1 MVILQRWQDQ
11 AFGLLEK
18 RIWKVYKM
26 AQKNDNKN
34 LDTFLWVGV
43 SARGKKMEGEFS
55 GSSIALVKAQLRK
68 QGITPS
74 KVKRKP
80 KPLFG
85 IKSVQK
91 VTPKDIALI
100 TRQIATMLMAGVPLI
115 QSIEM
120 IGSGAQNKS
129 VAKLME
135 SIGDDVK
142 AGMPLSQS
150 LRKHPRYFDDLYCD
164 LVASGEQSGALDKIF
179 DRVALYKEK
188 AEALKSKIK
197 KAMFYPIAVL
207 VVALIVTSILLI
219 FVVPQFQ
226 DIFNGFGAELP
237 AFTLMVIGISEF
249 MQEYWWMMLI
259 AIIVVGY
266 AYKEALLKSKKLRD
280 ANDRAILKLPVIGMI
295 LNKAAVARYA
305 RTLSTTFAAGVPLV
319 DALDSAAGA
328 SGNAVYRY
336 AILEIKAEVSS
347 GNLMNWA
354 MKNSNIFPDMVVQMV
369 AIGEESGSL
378 DGMLAKVATI
388 YEQEV
393 DDAVDGL
400 SSLLE
405 PLIMAVLGV
414 LVGGLIVAMYLP
426 IFQLGSVV

>member
-1 MVILQRWQDQ
+1 MSKK
-11 AFGLLEK
+11 LE
-18 RIWKVYKM
+18 
-26 AQKNDNKN
+26 QKG
-34 LDTFLWVGV
+34 LDTFLWIGV
-43 SARGKKMEGEFS
+43 SARGKRLEGEIT
-55 GSSIALVKAQLRK
+55 GNSIALVKAQLRK

-74 KVKRKP
+74 KVKRKA

-91 VTPKDIALI
+91 ITPKDIALV

-115 QSIEM
+115 QAIEM
-120 IGSGAQNKS
+120 IGSGSTNKS
-129 VAKLME
+129 IGKLME
-135 SIGDDVK
+135 TIGDEVK
-142 AGMPLSQS
+142 AGQPLSTA

-188 AEALKSKIK
+188 SEALKSKIK

-226 DIFNGFGAELP
+226 DIFEGFGAQLP
-237 AFTLMVIGISEF
+237 AFTLFVIGISEF
-249 MQEYWWMMLI
+249 MQEYWWVALI
-259 AIIVVGY
+259 TIVAAGWTF
-266 AYKEALLKSKKLRD
+266 KEASLRSLKLRD
-280 ANDRAILKLPVIGMI
+280 ATDRAILKLPVIGMI

-336 AILEIKAEVSS
+336 AILDIKAEVSS
-347 GNLMNWA
+347 GNQMNWA
-354 MKNSNIFPDMVVQMV
+354 MRNSKIFPDMVIQMV

-414 LVGGLIVAMYLP
+414 LVGGLIIAMYLP
-426 IFQLGSVV
+426 IFQLGAVV

>member
-1 MVILQRWQDQ
+1 MTKQV
-11 AFGLLEK
+11 
-18 RIWKVYKM
+18 
-26 AQKNDNKN
+26 DNKN
-34 LDTFLWVGV
+34 QDTFQWVGV
-43 SARGKKMEGEFS
+43 STRGKRLEGELT
-55 GSSIALVKAQLRK
+55 GSSVALVKAQLRK

-74 KVKRKP
+74 KVKRKA

-85 IKSVQK
+85 ARLQK
-91 VTPKDIALI
+91 ITPKDIAI
-100 TRQIATMLMAGVPLI
+100 VTRQIATMLMAGVPLI

-120 IGSGAQNKS
+120 IGTGATNKS
-129 VAKLME
+129 LGKLME
-135 SIGDDVK
+135 TIADEVK
-142 AGMPLSQS
+142 AGQPLSQA
-150 LRKHPRYFDDLYCD
+150 LRRHPRYFDDLYCD

-179 DRVALYKEK
+179 DRVAIYKEK
-188 AEALKSKIK
+188 SEALKSKIK
-197 KAMFYPIAVL
+197 KAMFYPISVL
-207 VVALIVTSILLI
+207 VIAGIVTSILLI

-226 DIFNGFGAELP
+226 DIFAGFGAELP
-237 AFTLMVIGISEF
+237 AFTLFVIDISNF
-249 MQEYWWMMLI
+249 MQAYWWVILI
-259 AIIVVGY
+259 ALVAFGW
-266 AYKEALLKSKKLRD
+266 AFKEAKLKSLKLRD
-280 ANDRAILKLPVIGMI
+280 ATDRAILKLPVIGMI

-347 GNLMNWA
+347 GNQMNWA
-354 MKNSNIFPDMVVQMV
+354 MRNSKIFPDMVIQMV

-378 DGMLAKVATI
+378 DGMLGKVATI

-405 PLIMAVLGV
+405 PMIMAVLGV
-414 LVGGLIVAMYLP
+414 LVGGLIIAMYLP
-426 IFQLGSVV
+426 IFQLGSVI

>member
-1 MVILQRWQDQ
+1 
-11 AFGLLEK
+11 
-18 RIWKVYKM
+18 M
-26 AQKNDNKN
+26 AKHSESKN
-34 LDTFLWVGV
+34 LDTFEWIGV
-43 SARGKKMEGEFS
+43 STRGKRLEGQLT
-55 GSSIALVKAQLRK
+55 GSSVALVKAQLRK

-74 KVKRKP
+74 KVKRKA

-85 IKSVQK
+85 LASVQK
-91 VTPKDIALI
+91 ITPKDIALV

-120 IGSGAQNKS
+120 IGSGSSNKS
-129 VAKLME
+129 VSKLME
-135 SIGDDVK
+135 TIADEVK
-142 AGMPLSQS
+142 AGQPLSQA
-150 LRKHPRYFDDLYCD
+150 LRRHPRYFDDLYCD

-179 DRVALYKEK
+179 DRVAIYKEK
-188 AEALKSKIK
+188 SEALKSKIK

-226 DIFNGFGAELP
+226 DIFAGFGAELP
-237 AFTLMVIGISEF
+237 AFTLFVIGISEF

-259 AIIVVGY
+259 VIVAFGW
-266 AYKEALLKSKKLRD
+266 AFKEAKLKSLKLRD
-280 ANDRAILKLPVIGMI
+280 ATDRAVLKLPIIGMI

-347 GNLMNWA
+347 GNQMNWA
-354 MKNSNIFPDMVVQMV
+354 MRNSKIFPDMVIQMV

-378 DGMLAKVATI
+378 DSMLGKVATI

-405 PLIMAVLGV
+405 PMIMAVLGV
-414 LVGGLIVAMYLP
+414 LVGGLIIAMYLP
-426 IFQLGSVV
+426 IFQLGSVI

>member
-1 MVILQRWQDQ
+1 MAKQQ
-11 AFGLLEK
+11 EK
-18 RIWKVYKM
+18 KG
-26 AQKNDNKN
+26 Q
-34 LDTFLWVGV
+34 DTFVWVGV
-43 SARGKKMEGEFS
+43 SARGKKLEGELT
-55 GSSIALVKAQLRK
+55 GNSIALVKAQLRK

-85 IKSVQK
+85 TRLQK
-91 VTPKDIALI
+91 ITPKDIAI
-100 TRQIATMLMAGVPLI
+100 VTRQIATMLMAGVPLI

-120 IGSGAQNKS
+120 IGTGATNKS
-129 VAKLME
+129 LGKLME
-135 SIGDDVK
+135 TIADEVK
-142 AGMPLSQS
+142 AGQPLSS
-150 LRKHPRYFDDLYCD
+150 ALKKHPRYFDDLYCD

-188 AEALKSKIK
+188 SEALKSKIK

-237 AFTLMVIGISEF
+237 AFTLFVIGISEF
-249 MQEYWWMMLI
+249 MQEYWWVIALI
-259 AIIVVGY
+259 IAAFGY
-266 AYKEALLKSKKLRD
+266 GYKEALLKSQKLRD
-280 ANDRAILKLPVIGMI
+280 ATDRLILKLPVIGMI

-336 AILEIKAEVSS
+336 AILDIKLEVSS
-347 GNLMNWA
+347 GNQMNWA
-354 MKNSNIFPDMVVQMV
+354 MRNSKIFPDMVIQMV

-426 IFQLGSVV
+426 IFQLGSVI

>member
-1 MVILQRWQDQ
+1 
-11 AFGLLEK
+11 
-18 RIWKVYKM
+18 
-26 AQKNDNKN
+26 
-34 LDTFLWVGV
+34 
-43 SARGKKMEGEFS
+43 
-55 GSSIALVKAQLRK
+55 
-68 QGITPS
+68 
-74 KVKRKP
+74 
-80 KPLFG
+80 
-85 IKSVQK
+85 
-91 VTPKDIALI
+91 
-100 TRQIATMLMAGVPLI
+100 
-115 QSIEM
+115 
-120 IGSGAQNKS
+120 
-129 VAKLME
+129 
-135 SIGDDVK
+135 
-142 AGMPLSQS
+142 
-150 LRKHPRYFDDLYCD
+150 
-164 LVASGEQSGALDKIF
+164 
-179 DRVALYKEK
+179 
-188 AEALKSKIK
+188 
-197 KAMFYPIAVL
+197 MFYPIAVL

-237 AFTLMVIGISEF
+237 AFTLFVIAISEF

-259 AIIVVGY
+259 ALVGFGY
-266 AYKEALLKSKKLRD
+266 AFKEAKLRSLKLRD
-280 ANDRAILKLPVIGMI
+280 ATDRAILKLPIIGMI

-336 AILEIKAEVSS
+336 AILDIKAEVSS
-347 GNLMNWA
+347 GNQMNWA
-354 MKNSNIFPDMVVQMV
+354 MRNSKIFPDMVIQMV

-426 IFQLGSVV
+426 IFQLGSVI

>member
-1 MVILQRWQDQ
+1 
-11 AFGLLEK
+11 
-18 RIWKVYKM
+18 M
-26 AQKNDNKN
+26 AKQPDKKGF
-34 LDTFLWVGV
+34 DTFEWVGV
-43 SARGKKMEGEFS
+43 SARGKRLEGEMT
-55 GSSIALVKAQLRK
+55 GASIALVKAQLRK

-74 KVKRKP
+74 KVKRKA

-85 IKSVQK
+85 VRMQAI
-91 VTPKDIALI
+91 TPKDIALV

-120 IGSGAQNKS
+120 IGTGATNKS
-129 VAKLME
+129 VGKLME
-135 SIGDDVK
+135 TIGDEVK
-142 AGMPLSQS
+142 AGGTLSNA
-150 LRKHPRYFDDLYCD
+150 LRKHPRHFDDLYCD

-188 AEALKSKIK
+188 SEALKSKIK

-226 DIFNGFGAELP
+226 DIFAGFGAELP
-237 AFTLMVIGISEF
+237 TFTLFVIAISEF
-249 MQEYWWMMLI
+249 MQEYWWIILFALI
-259 AIIVVGY
+259 GFGY

-280 ANDRAILKLPVIGMI
+280 ATDRAILKLPVIGMI

-336 AILEIKAEVSS
+336 AILDIKAEVSS
-347 GNLMNWA
+347 GNQMNWA
-354 MKNSNIFPDMVVQMV
+354 MRNSKIFPDMVIQMV

-414 LVGGLIVAMYLP
+414 LVGGLIIAMYLP
-426 IFQLGSVV
+426 IFQLGSVI

>member
-1 MVILQRWQDQ
+1 MSKQPC
-11 AFGLLEK
+11 K
-18 RIWKVYKM
+18 KT
-26 AQKNDNKN
+26 
-34 LDTFLWVGV
+34 LDTFQWVGV
-43 SARGKKMEGEFS
+43 SARGKRLEGEVT

-68 QGITPS
+68 QGVTPS
-74 KVKRKP
+74 KVKRKA

-85 IKSVQK
+85 VHTQK
-91 VTPKDIALI
+91 ITPKDIALV
-100 TRQIATMLMAGVPLI
+100 TRQIATMLTAGVPLI

-120 IGSGAQNKS
+120 IASGSNNKS
-129 VAKLME
+129 VSKLMNA
-135 SIGDDVK
+135 IGGDVK
-142 AGMPLSQS
+142 AGQTLSS
-150 LRKHPRYFDDLYCD
+150 ALRKYPRYFDDLYCD
-164 LVASGEQSGALDKIF
+164 LVESGEQSGALDKIF
-179 DRVALYKEK
+179 DRVAIYKEK
-188 AEALKSKIK
+188 SEALKSKIK

-226 DIFNGFGAELP
+226 DIFAGFGAELP
-237 AFTLMVIGISEF
+237 AFTLFVIGISEF
-249 MQEYWWMMLI
+249 MQEYWWVALI
-259 AIIVVGY
+259 IILASGWIF
-266 AYKEALLKSKKLRD
+266 KEASFRSLKVRD
-280 ANDRAILKLPVIGMI
+280 ATDRIILRLPVIGMI

-347 GNLMNWA
+347 GNQMNWA
-354 MKNSNIFPDMVVQMV
+354 MRNSKIFPDMVVQMV

-378 DGMLAKVATI
+378 DGMLAKVASI

-414 LVGGLIVAMYLP
+414 LVGGLIIAMYLP

>member
-1 MVILQRWQDQ
+1 
-11 AFGLLEK
+11 
-18 RIWKVYKM
+18 M
-26 AQKNDNKN
+26 AKNSGKNK
-34 LDTFLWVGV
+34 LDTFQWIGV
-43 SARGKKMEGEFS
+43 SARGKRLEGELS

-80 KPLFG
+80 KSLFG
-85 IKSVQK
+85 SRIQK
-91 VTPKDIALI
+91 ITPKDIALV

-120 IGSGAQNKS
+120 IGTGSTNKS

-135 SIGDDVK
+135 TIADEVK
-142 AGMPLSQS
+142 AGQPLSTA

-164 LVASGEQSGALDKIF
+164 LVASGEQSGSLDKIF

-188 AEALKSKIK
+188 SEALKAKIK

-207 VVALIVTSILLI
+207 VIALIVTSILLI

-226 DIFNGFGAELP
+226 EIFNGFGAELP
-237 AFTLMVIGISEF
+237 AFTLFVIGISDF
-249 MQEYWWMMLI
+249 MQEYWWVALI
-259 AIIVVGY
+259 TVVAAGWIF
-266 AYKEALLKSKKLRD
+266 KEASLRSLKLRD
-280 ANDRAILKLPVIGMI
+280 ATDRAILKLPVIGMI

-336 AILEIKAEVSS
+336 AILDIKAEVSS
-347 GNLMNWA
+347 GNQMNWA
-354 MKNSNIFPDMVVQMV
+354 MRNSKIFPDMVIQMV

-378 DGMLAKVATI
+378 DSMLAKVATI

-405 PLIMAVLGV
+405 PMIMAVLGV
-414 LVGGLIVAMYLP
+414 LVGGLIIAMYLP
-426 IFQLGSVV
+426 IFQLGSVI

>member
-1 MVILQRWQDQ
+1 
-11 AFGLLEK
+11 
-18 RIWKVYKM
+18 M
-26 AQKNDNKN
+26 AKHSESKN
-34 LDTFLWVGV
+34 LDTFEWIGV
-43 SARGKKMEGEFS
+43 STRGKRLEGQLT
-55 GSSIALVKAQLRK
+55 GSSVALVKAQLRK

-74 KVKRKP
+74 KVKRKA

-85 IKSVQK
+85 LASVQK
-91 VTPKDIALI
+91 ITPKDIALV

-120 IGSGAQNKS
+120 IGTGSSNKS
-129 VAKLME
+129 VSKLME
-135 SIGDDVK
+135 SIADEVK
-142 AGMPLSQS
+142 AGQPLSQA
-150 LRKHPRYFDDLYCD
+150 LRRHPRYFDDLYCD

-179 DRVALYKEK
+179 DRVAIYKEK
-188 AEALKSKIK
+188 SEALKSKIK

-207 VVALIVTSILLI
+207 VIALIVTSILLI

-226 DIFNGFGAELP
+226 DIFAGFGAELP

-259 AIIVVGY
+259 VIVAFGW
-266 AYKEALLKSKKLRD
+266 AFKEAKLKSLKLRD
-280 ANDRAILKLPVIGMI
+280 ATDRAVLKLPIIGMI

-347 GNLMNWA
+347 GNQMNWA
-354 MKNSNIFPDMVVQMV
+354 MRNSKIFPDMVIQMV

-378 DGMLAKVATI
+378 DSMLGKVATI

-405 PLIMAVLGV
+405 PMIMAVLGV
-414 LVGGLIVAMYLP
+414 LVGGLIIAMYLP
-426 IFQLGSVV
+426 IFQLGSVI

>member
-1 MVILQRWQDQ
+1 MTKQQ
-11 AFGLLEK
+11 EK
-18 RIWKVYKM
+18 GV
-26 AQKNDNKN
+26 
-34 LDTFLWVGV
+34 DTFQWIGV
-43 SARGKKMEGEFS
+43 SARGKRLEGEIT
-55 GSSIALVKAQLRK
+55 GASIALVKAQLRK

-74 KVKRKP
+74 KVKRKA

-85 IKSVQK
+85 TRMQK
-91 VTPKDIALI
+91 ITPKDIALV

-120 IGSGAQNKS
+120 IGTGSTNKS

-135 SIGDDVK
+135 TIGDQVK
-142 AGMPLSQS
+142 AGGTLSDA
-150 LRKHPRYFDDLYCD
+150 LRRHPRYFDDLYCD

-179 DRVALYKEK
+179 DRVAIYKEK
-188 AEALKSKIK
+188 SEALKSKIK

-207 VVALIVTSILLI
+207 VIALIVTSILLI

-226 DIFNGFGAELP
+226 DIFAGFGAELP

-249 MQEYWWMMLI
+249 MQEYWWVILI
-259 AIIVVGY
+259 IMVAAGY

-280 ANDRAILKLPVIGMI
+280 ANDRLILKLPVIGMI

-336 AILEIKAEVSS
+336 AILDIKAEVSS
-347 GNLMNWA
+347 GNQMNWA
-354 MKNSNIFPDMVVQMV
+354 MRNSKIFPDMVIQMV

-414 LVGGLIVAMYLP
+414 LVGGLIIAMYLP
-426 IFQLGSVV
+426 IFQLGSVI

>member
-1 MVILQRWQDQ
+1 LGALMAKKQE
-11 AFGLLEK
+11 EK
-18 RIWKVYKM
+18 G
-26 AQKNDNKN
+26 
-34 LDTFLWVGV
+34 LDTFQWIGV
-43 SARGKKMEGEFS
+43 STRGKRLEGELT

-74 KVKRKP
+74 KVKRKA

-85 IKSVQK
+85 IASKQK
-91 VTPKDIALI
+91 ITPKDIALV

-120 IGSGAQNKS
+120 IGSGSSNKS
-129 VAKLME
+129 VSKLME
-135 SIGDDVK
+135 TIADEVK
-142 AGMPLSQS
+142 AGQPLSQA
-150 LRKHPRYFDDLYCD
+150 LRRHPRYFDDLYCD

-179 DRVALYKEK
+179 DRVAIYKEK
-188 AEALKSKIK
+188 SEALKSKIK
-197 KAMFYPIAVL
+197 KAMFYPISVL
-207 VVALIVTSILLI
+207 VIAGIVTSILLI

-226 DIFNGFGAELP
+226 DIFAGFGAELP
-237 AFTLMVIGISEF
+237 AFTLFVIDISNF
-249 MQEYWWMMLI
+249 MQAYWWVILI
-259 AIIVVGY
+259 ALVAFGW
-266 AYKEALLKSKKLRD
+266 AFKEAKLKSLKLRD
-280 ANDRAILKLPVIGMI
+280 ATDRAVLKLPVIGMI

-336 AILEIKAEVSS
+336 AILDIKAEVSS
-347 GNLMNWA
+347 GNQMNWA
-354 MKNSNIFPDMVVQMV
+354 MRNSKIFPDMVIQMV

-378 DGMLAKVATI
+378 DGMLGKVATI

-426 IFQLGSVV
+426 IFQLGSVI

>member
-1 MVILQRWQDQ
+1 MAKQQ
-11 AFGLLEK
+11 EK
-18 RIWKVYKM
+18 KG
-26 AQKNDNKN
+26 Q
-34 LDTFLWVGV
+34 DTFVWVGV
-43 SARGKKMEGEFS
+43 SARGKRLEGELN
-55 GSSIALVKAQLRK
+55 GNSIALVKAQLRK

-85 IKSVQK
+85 TRLQK
-91 VTPKDIALI
+91 ITPKDIAML

-115 QSIEM
+115 QAIEM
-120 IGSGAQNKS
+120 IGSGATNKS
-129 VAKLME
+129 VGKLME
-135 SIGDDVK
+135 AIGDEVK
-142 AGMPLSQS
+142 SGQPLSQA

-188 AEALKSKIK
+188 SEALKSKIK

-237 AFTLMVIGISEF
+237 AFTLFVIAISEF
-249 MQEYWWMMLI
+249 MQEYWW
-259 AIIVVGY
+259 IIVLIMAAFGY
-266 AYKEALLKSKKLRD
+266 GYKEALLKSQKLRD
-280 ANDRAILKLPVIGMI
+280 ATDRLILKMPVVGMI

-336 AILEIKAEVSS
+336 AILDIKAEVSS
-347 GNLMNWA
+347 GNQMNWA
-354 MKNSNIFPDMVVQMV
+354 MRNYKIFPDMVIQMV

-414 LVGGLIVAMYLP
+414 LVGGLIIAMYLP

>member
-1 MVILQRWQDQ
+1 MSK
-11 AFGLLEK
+11 EK
-18 RIWKVYKM
+18 T
-26 AQKNDNKN
+26 
-34 LDTFLWVGV
+34 DTFQWVGV
-43 SARGKKMEGEFS
+43 NSRGKKLEGELS
-55 GSSIALVKAQLRK
+55 GNSISLVKAQLRK

-74 KVKRKP
+74 KVKRKA

-85 IKSVQK
+85 SRPQSISA
-91 VTPKDIALI
+91 KDIALI
-100 TRQIATMLMAGVPLI
+100 TRQIATMLIAGVPLI

-120 IGSGAQNKS
+120 IGSGAKNKS
-129 VAKLME
+129 VARLME
-135 SIGDDVK
+135 EVGDEVK
-142 AGMPLSQS
+142 AGVPLSQA

-226 DIFNGFGAELP
+226 DIFSGFGAELP

-249 MQEYWWMMLI
+249 MQEYWWIMLI
-259 AIIVVGY
+259 AVIAFGY

-354 MKNSNIFPDMVVQMV
+354 MRNSKIFPDMVIQMV

-426 IFQLGSVV
+426 IFQLGSVI

>member
-1 MVILQRWQDQ
+1 M
-11 AFGLLEK
+11 
-18 RIWKVYKM
+18 
-26 AQKNDNKN
+26 KNKDNKN

-43 SARGKKMEGEFS
+43 SARGKRLEGELT
-55 GSSIALVKAQLRK
+55 GSSIAIVKAQLRK

-85 IKSVQK
+85 IQSIQK
-91 VTPKDIALI
+91 ITPKDIALV

-115 QSIEM
+115 QAIEM
-120 IGSGAQNKS
+120 IGTGSTNKS

-135 SIGDDVK
+135 TIGDEVK
-142 AGMPLSQS
+142 AGQPLSQA

-188 AEALKSKIK
+188 SEALKSKIK

-226 DIFNGFGAELP
+226 DIFNGFGAQLP
-237 AFTLMVIGISEF
+237 AFTLFVIGISEF

-259 AIIVVGY
+259 AIVGFGF
-266 AYKEALLKSKKLRD
+266 AFKEAKLRSLKLRD
-280 ANDRAILKLPVIGMI
+280 ATDRAILKLPVIGMI

-336 AILEIKAEVSS
+336 AILDIKAEVSS
-347 GNLMNWA
+347 GNQMNWA
-354 MKNSNIFPDMVVQMV
+354 MRNAKIFPDMVIQMV

-426 IFQLGSVV
+426 IFQLGSVI

>member
-1 MVILQRWQDQ
+1 
-11 AFGLLEK
+11 
-18 RIWKVYKM
+18 M
-26 AQKNDNKN
+26 AKKENK
-34 LDTFLWVGV
+34 DTFTWIGV
-43 SARGKKMEGEFS
+43 SARGKRLEGELTAN
-55 GSSIALVKAQLRK
+55 SIALVKAQLRK

-85 IKSVQK
+85 IEKKQK
-91 VTPKDIALI
+91 ITPKDIALV

-120 IGSGAQNKS
+120 IGSGSTNKS
-129 VAKLME
+129 VAKLMTT
-135 SIGDDVK
+135 IGDEVK
-142 AGMPLSQS
+142 AGQTLSS
-150 LRKHPRYFDDLYCD
+150 ALKKHPRYFDNLYCD

-188 AEALKSKIK
+188 SEALKSKIK

-207 VVALIVTSILLI
+207 VVAVIVTSILLI

-226 DIFNGFGAELP
+226 DIFNGFGAQLP
-237 AFTLMVIGISEF
+237 AFTLFVIGISEF
-249 MQEYWWMMLI
+249 MQAYWWVAL
-259 AIIVVGY
+259 IVVIASGY
-266 AYKEALLKSKKLRD
+266 AFKEAKLRSLKLRD
-280 ANDRAILKLPVIGMI
+280 ATDRTVLKLPVIGMI

-347 GNLMNWA
+347 GNQMNWA
-354 MKNSNIFPDMVVQMV
+354 MRNSKIFPDMVVQMV

-393 DDAVDGL
+393 DDAVDAL

-414 LVGGLIVAMYLP
+414 LVGGLIIAMYLP
-426 IFQLGSVV
+426 IFELGSVV

>member
-1 MVILQRWQDQ
+1 MSKQPNKKTQDLFQ
-11 AFGLLEK
+11 
-18 RIWKVYKM
+18 
-26 AQKNDNKN
+26 
-34 LDTFLWVGV
+34 WVGV
-43 SARGKKMEGEFS
+43 SARGKRLEGELT
-55 GSSIALVKAQLRK
+55 GNSIALVKAQLRK

-85 IKSVQK
+85 IQNVQK
-91 VTPKDIALI
+91 ITPKDIALV

-115 QSIEM
+115 QAIEM
-120 IGSGAQNKS
+120 IGTGSANKS
-129 VAKLME
+129 VAILME
-135 SIGDDVK
+135 TIGDEVK
-142 AGMPLSQS
+142 AGQPLNQA

-188 AEALKSKIK
+188 SEALKSKIK

-226 DIFNGFGAELP
+226 DIFNGFGAQLP
-237 AFTLMVIGISEF
+237 AFTLFVIGISEF
-249 MQEYWWMMLI
+249 MQEYWWIALI
-259 AIIVVGY
+259 TVVASGY
-266 AYKEALLKSKKLRD
+266 IFKEASLRSLKLRD
-280 ANDRAILKLPVIGMI
+280 ATDRAILKLPVIGMI

-336 AILEIKAEVSS
+336 AILDIKAEVSS
-347 GNLMNWA
+347 GNQMNWA
-354 MKNSNIFPDMVVQMV
+354 MSNSKIFPDMVIQMV

-414 LVGGLIVAMYLP
+414 LVGGLIIAMYLP
-426 IFQLGSVV
+426 IFELGSVV

>member
-1 MVILQRWQDQ
+1 
-11 AFGLLEK
+11 
-18 RIWKVYKM
+18 M
-26 AQKNDNKN
+26 AKQPDKKGQ
-34 LDTFLWVGV
+34 DTFEWVGV
-43 SARGKKMEGEFS
+43 STRGKRLEGELT
-55 GSSIALVKAQLRK
+55 GSSVALVKAQLRK

-74 KVKRKP
+74 KVKRKA

-85 IKSVQK
+85 IASTQK
-91 VTPKDIALI
+91 ITPKDIALV

-120 IGSGAQNKS
+120 IGSGSSNKS
-129 VAKLME
+129 VSKLME
-135 SIGDDVK
+135 SIADEVK
-142 AGMPLSQS
+142 AGQPLSQA
-150 LRKHPRYFDDLYCD
+150 LRRHPRYFDDLYCD

-179 DRVALYKEK
+179 DRVAIYKEK
-188 AEALKSKIK
+188 SEALKSKIK

-207 VVALIVTSILLI
+207 VIALIVTSILLI

-226 DIFNGFGAELP
+226 DIFAGFGAELP
-237 AFTLMVIGISEF
+237 AFTLFVIGISEF

-259 AIIVVGY
+259 VIVAFGW
-266 AYKEALLKSKKLRD
+266 AFKEAHLKSLKLRD
-280 ANDRAILKLPVIGMI
+280 ATDRAILKLPVIGMI

-347 GNLMNWA
+347 GNQMNWA
-354 MKNSNIFPDMVVQMV
+354 MRNSKIFPDMVIQMV

-378 DGMLAKVATI
+378 DGMLGKVATI

-405 PLIMAVLGV
+405 PMIMAVLGV
-414 LVGGLIVAMYLP
+414 LVGGLIIAMYLP
-426 IFQLGSVV
+426 IFQLGSVI

>member
-1 MVILQRWQDQ
+1 MS
-11 AFGLLEK
+11 K
-18 RIWKVYKM
+18 
-26 AQKNDNKN
+26 KNDKKDIN
-34 LDTFLWVGV
+34 TFQWVGV
-43 SARGKKMEGEFS
+43 SARGKRLEGELT
-55 GSSIALVKAQLRK
+55 GNSISLVKAQLRK

-74 KVKRKP
+74 KVKRKA

-85 IKSVQK
+85 SRMQAI
-91 VTPKDIALI
+91 TPKDISLV

-120 IGSGAQNKS
+120 IGTGSSNKS
-129 VAKLME
+129 VGSLME
-135 SIGDDVK
+135 TIGNEVK
-142 AGMPLSQS
+142 AGAPLSS
-150 LRKHPRYFDDLYCD
+150 ALRKHPRYFDDLYCD
-164 LVASGEQSGALDKIF
+164 LVASGEQSGALDRIF
-179 DRVALYKEK
+179 DRVAIYKEK
-188 AEALKSKIK
+188 SEALKSKIK
-197 KAMFYPIAVL
+197 KAMFYPISVL
-207 VVALIVTSILLI
+207 VIAGIVTSILLI

-226 DIFNGFGAELP
+226 EIFAGFGAELP
-237 AFTLMVIGISEF
+237 AFTLFVIGISDF
-249 MQEYWWMMLI
+249 MQAYWWIILI
-259 AIIVVGY
+259 AMFVFGY
-266 AYKEALLKSKKLRD
+266 AFKEAKLRSLKLRD
-280 ANDRAILKLPVIGMI
+280 ATDRAILKLPVIGMI

-336 AILEIKAEVSS
+336 AILDIKAEVSS
-347 GNLMNWA
+347 GNQMNWA
-354 MKNSNIFPDMVVQMV
+354 MRNSKIFPDMVIQMV

-414 LVGGLIVAMYLP
+414 LVGGLIIAMYLP
-426 IFQLGSVV
+426 IFQLGAVI

>member
-1 MVILQRWQDQ
+1 MSKK
-11 AFGLLEK
+11 EPSK
-18 RIWKVYKM
+18 R
-26 AQKNDNKN
+26 
-34 LDTFLWVGV
+34 LDTFQWIGI
-43 SARGKKMEGEFS
+43 SARGKRLEGELT

-74 KVKRKP
+74 KVKRKA

-85 IKSVQK
+85 LESVQK
-91 VTPKDIALI
+91 ITPKDISLV

-120 IGSGAQNKS
+120 IGSGSTNKS
-129 VAKLME
+129 ISKLMGTIADE
-135 SIGDDVK
+135 VK
-142 AGMPLSQS
+142 AGQTLNSA
-150 LRKHPRYFDDLYCD
+150 LRKHSRYFDDLYCD
-164 LVASGEQSGALDKIF
+164 LVASGEQSGSLDKIF

-188 AEALKSKIK
+188 SEALKSKIK

-226 DIFNGFGAELP
+226 DIFAGFGAELP
-237 AFTLMVIGISEF
+237 TFTLFVIGISEF
-249 MQEYWWMMLI
+249 MQAYWWMILI
-259 AIIVVGY
+259 AIVAFGY
-266 AYKEALLKSKKLRD
+266 AFKEAKLRSLKLRD
-280 ANDRAILKLPVIGMI
+280 ATDRAILKLPVIGMI

-336 AILEIKAEVSS
+336 AILDIKTEVSS
-347 GNLMNWA
+347 GNQMNWA
-354 MKNSNIFPDMVVQMV
+354 MRNSKIFPDMVIQMV

-426 IFQLGSVV
+426 IFQLGAVV

>member
-1 MVILQRWQDQ
+1 MTKKQQDK
-11 AFGLLEK
+11 G
-18 RIWKVYKM
+18 
-26 AQKNDNKN
+26 
-34 LDTFLWVGV
+34 LDTFQWVGV
-43 SARGKKMEGEFS
+43 STRGKRLEGEVT
-55 GSSIALVKAQLRK
+55 GASIALVKAQLRK

-74 KVKRKP
+74 KVKRKA

-85 IKSVQK
+85 FASTQK
-91 VTPKDIALI
+91 ITPKDIALV

-120 IGSGAQNKS
+120 IGSGSSNKS
-129 VAKLME
+129 VSKLME
-135 SIGDDVK
+135 TIADEVK
-142 AGMPLSQS
+142 AGQPLSQA
-150 LRKHPRYFDDLYCD
+150 LRRHPRYFDDLYCD

-179 DRVALYKEK
+179 DRVAIYKEK
-188 AEALKSKIK
+188 SEALKSKIK

-207 VVALIVTSILLI
+207 VIALIVTSILLI

-226 DIFNGFGAELP
+226 DIFSGFGAELP
-237 AFTLMVIGISEF
+237 AFTLFVIGISEF

-259 AIIVVGY
+259 AIIAFGW
-266 AYKEALLKSKKLRD
+266 AFKEAKLKSLKLRD
-280 ANDRAILKLPVIGMI
+280 ATDRAVLKLPIIGMI

-336 AILEIKAEVSS
+336 AILDIKAEVSS
-347 GNLMNWA
+347 GNQMNWA
-354 MKNSNIFPDMVVQMV
+354 MRNSKIFPDMVIQMV

-378 DGMLAKVATI
+378 DGMLGKVATI

-426 IFQLGSVV
+426 IFQLGAVV

>member
-1 MVILQRWQDQ
+1 MSKVQ
-11 AFGLLEK
+11 EK
-18 RIWKVYKM
+18 
-26 AQKNDNKN
+26 QS
-34 LDTFLWVGV
+34 LDTFEWVGV
-43 SARGKKMEGEFS
+43 SARGKKLEGELS
-55 GSSIALVKAQLRK
+55 GQSIALVKAQLRK

-74 KVKRKP
+74 KVKRKA
-80 KPLFG
+80 KPMFG
-85 IKSVQK
+85 SRVQK
-91 VTPKDIALI
+91 ITSKDIALI
-100 TRQIATMLMAGVPLI
+100 SRQIATMLMAGVPLI

-120 IGSGAQNKS
+120 IASGAKNKS

-135 SIGDDVK
+135 GIADEVK
-142 AGMPLSQS
+142 AGIPLSQA

-164 LVASGEQSGALDKIF
+164 LVASGEQSGALDKIY

-207 VVALIVTSILLI
+207 VVAIIVTSILLI

-249 MQEYWWMMLI
+249 MQEYWWVML
-259 AIIVVGY
+259 IIVVAAGY
-266 AYKEALLKSKKLRD
+266 IYKEALLKSRKLRD
-280 ANDRAILKLPVIGMI
+280 ANDRAILKLPVVGMI

-354 MKNSNIFPDMVVQMV
+354 MRNTKIFPDMVVQMV

-405 PLIMAVLGV
+405 PLIMVVLGV

>member
-1 MVILQRWQDQ
+1 
-11 AFGLLEK
+11 
-18 RIWKVYKM
+18 M
-26 AQKNDNKN
+26 AKKQESKS
-34 LDTFLWVGV
+34 LDIFQWVGV
-43 SARGKKMEGEFS
+43 SSRGKRLEGEMS
-55 GSSIALVKAQLRK
+55 GASIALVKAQLRK

-74 KVKRKP
+74 KVKRKA

-85 IKSVQK
+85 VRMQK
-91 VTPKDIALI
+91 ITPKDIALV
-100 TRQIATMLMAGVPLI
+100 TRQIATMLTAGVPLI

-120 IGSGAQNKS
+120 IGTGSTNKS
-129 VAKLME
+129 VSKLMAT
-135 SIGDDVK
+135 IGDEVK
-142 AGMPLSQS
+142 AGGTLSNA

-188 AEALKSKIK
+188 SEALKSKIK

-226 DIFNGFGAELP
+226 DIFAGFGAELP

-259 AIIVVGY
+259 AIVGFGWV
-266 AYKEALLKSKKLRD
+266 YKEALLKNKKLRD

-336 AILEIKAEVSS
+336 AILDIKAEVSS
-347 GNLMNWA
+347 GNQMNWA
-354 MKNSNIFPDMVVQMV
+354 MRNSKIFPDMVVQMV

-378 DGMLAKVATI
+378 DSMLAKVAAI

-414 LVGGLIVAMYLP
+414 LVGGLIIAMYLP
-426 IFQLGSVV
+426 IFQLGSVI

>member
-1 MVILQRWQDQ
+1 M
-11 AFGLLEK
+11 K
-18 RIWKVYKM
+18 
-26 AQKNDNKN
+26 KNSD
-34 LDTFLWVGV
+34 LDTFQWIGV
-43 SARGKKMEGEFS
+43 STRGKRLEGEMT
-55 GSSIALVKAQLRK
+55 GASIALVKAQLRK

-74 KVKRKP
+74 KVKRKA

-85 IKSVQK
+85 VRMQAI
-91 VTPKDIALI
+91 TPKDIALV

-120 IGSGAQNKS
+120 IGTGATNKS
-129 VAKLME
+129 VSKLME
-135 SIGDDVK
+135 TVGDEVK
-142 AGMPLSQS
+142 AGGTLSNA

-188 AEALKSKIK
+188 SEALKSKIK

-226 DIFNGFGAELP
+226 DIFAGFGAELP
-237 AFTLMVIGISEF
+237 AFTLMVIAISEF

-259 AIIVVGY
+259 AIVGFGW

-336 AILEIKAEVSS
+336 AILDIKAEVSS
-347 GNLMNWA
+347 GNQMNWA
-354 MKNSNIFPDMVVQMV
+354 MRNSKIFPDMVIQMV

-414 LVGGLIVAMYLP
+414 LVGGLIIAMYLP
-426 IFQLGSVV
+426 IFQLGSVI

>member
-1 MVILQRWQDQ
+1 MAKQQ
-11 AFGLLEK
+11 EK
-18 RIWKVYKM
+18 KG
-26 AQKNDNKN
+26 Q
-34 LDTFLWVGV
+34 DTFEWVGV
-43 SARGKKMEGEFS
+43 STRGKRLEGELT
-55 GSSIALVKAQLRK
+55 GSSVALVKAQLRK

-74 KVKRKP
+74 KVKRKA

-85 IKSVQK
+85 ARLQK
-91 VTPKDIALI
+91 ITPKDIAI
-100 TRQIATMLMAGVPLI
+100 VTRQIATMLMAGVPLI

-120 IGSGAQNKS
+120 IGTGATNKS
-129 VAKLME
+129 LGKLME
-135 SIGDDVK
+135 TIADEVK
-142 AGMPLSQS
+142 TGQPLSQA
-150 LRKHPRYFDDLYCD
+150 LRRHPRYFDDLYCD

-179 DRVALYKEK
+179 DRVAIYKEK
-188 AEALKSKIK
+188 SEALKSKIK

-207 VVALIVTSILLI
+207 VIALIVTSILLI

-226 DIFNGFGAELP
+226 DIFAGFGAELP
-237 AFTLMVIGISEF
+237 AFTLFVIAISEF
-249 MQEYWWMMLI
+249 MQEYWWIILI
-259 AIIVVGY
+259 IIFAFGW
-266 AYKEALLKSKKLRD
+266 AFKEAHLKSLKLRD
-280 ANDRAILKLPVIGMI
+280 ATDRAILKLPVIGMI

-347 GNLMNWA
+347 GNQMNWA
-354 MKNSNIFPDMVVQMV
+354 MRNSKIFPDMVIQMV

-378 DGMLAKVATI
+378 DSMLAKVATI

-405 PLIMAVLGV
+405 PMIMAVLGV

-426 IFQLGSVV
+426 IFQLGAVI